1 VEDIVSAPAR
11 KRIRPNRDARTVV
24 GSPRDLEVL
33 ASLAW
38 AGYLTTGQLE
48 RLHFPSRRRAQ
59 RRLRALLDHGLVRAH
74 LQAGALDRENVY
86 LPTPLALDRLAETQL
101 FPDGPPTLARMPR
114 VSKLAH
120 GIAIRS
126 VFVEAVLW
134 ERAGAGWS
142 VDVLF
147 EGELSRDAGLRAAG
161 IIPDLLVVVDEPAP
175 RRELF
180 VEVDLGTETTTTL
193 RAKFAAWS
201 AYLASRSASSV
212 RLALV
217 AMRDGRLRTL
227 ERLADEAGLA
237 ARIGS
242 ALLPDAGRLLAD
254 GWPQAP
260 AAAPGR
266 TERRTASSDA
276 PDSSGPPA
284 SSGTAFRAR
293 RS

>member
-1 VEDIVSAPAR
+1 MNAPAR
-11 KRIRPNRDARTVV
+11 KRVRPNRDARTVV

-59 RRLRALLDHGLVRAH
+59 RRLRALLDHGLVRAY

-86 LPTPLALDRLAETQL
+86 LPTPLALDRLRETEL

-120 GIAIRS
+120 GVAIRS

-134 ERAGAGWS
+134 ERHGERQ

-147 EGELSRDAGLRAAG
+147 EGELSRDEELRAAG
-161 IIPDLLVVVDEPAP
+161 LIPDLLVVVDAPTP

-201 AYLASRSASSV
+201 AYLASRNASAV

-227 ERLADEAGLA
+227 KRLAADVGLA
-237 ARIGS
+237 ARIGA
-242 ALLPDAGRLLAD
+242 ALLPDAGRLLDA
-254 GWPQAP
+254 WPQAP
-260 AAAPGR
+260 AAPPGR
-266 TERRTASSDA
+266 TERRTTSTDGPGSSD
-276 PDSSGPPA
+276 SPA
-284 SSGTAFRAR
+284 SGAAAFRPR